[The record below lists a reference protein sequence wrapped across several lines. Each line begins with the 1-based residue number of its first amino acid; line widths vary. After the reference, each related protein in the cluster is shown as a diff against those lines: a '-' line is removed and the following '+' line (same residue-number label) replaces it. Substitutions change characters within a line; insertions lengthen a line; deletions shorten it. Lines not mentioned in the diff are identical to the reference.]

1 MCMCVPSASIPH
13 FVPIIRGMGP
23 NAAIHTSVGAAEA
36 ATVENGGLLQESG
49 RKWEEHQAKDAR
61 PKDRMENNMIRCN
74 K

>member
-1 MCMCVPSASIPH
+1 MCMCVPPASIPH

-49 RKWEEHQAKDAR
+49 RK
-61 PKDRMENNMIRCN
+61 
-74 K
+74 